1 MDTAHPRPTD
11 PDTPPTRPAGFWRR
25 CLKMPIGI
33 QSIIAVGLGALI
45 GTLAP
50 SAGEQLKIL
59 GEVFLN
65 LVQVVVLPLVFP
77 LIVLGIARMESVKK
91 VGRIAGKAILY
102 FEIVTTVVLLIA
114 VGLAKLTGIG
124 KGAPVHGAD
133 ADDLDGLSQGID
145 FHELVLH
152 AVPKNI
158 FAAFGEGN
166 LLGAIVFA
174 LLVGVAM
181 AAIGEKSEPFASVL
195 ESVAAVMFKVVG
207 YVIRIA
213 PLGVLGFISYDVA
226 YYGFGNLR
234 SLLGFIAVVYA
245 GLAIVVGVLF
255 PLIAALYRI
264 RYAELLK
271 SIAGLAGIAFVT
283 RSSESVLAPL
293 MGKLEAFGISR
304 STTSFVVPL
313 GYSFNTDGSV
323 LYQAAAL
330 VFLANAYGA
339 DTSLPALL
347 LMVGVL
353 VILSKGMAG
362 VASAS
367 IVVLIAAGN
376 SIGLPAEG
384 IALLLGVDF
393 IVDMARTGV
402 NVIGNSLAAAVVDS
416 SEKRREAKR
425 RDRRADAAPA
435 GSGSAAA
442 GSGSGS
448 APAGSGSAVAG
459 SGSAPA
465 GSDAAAAG
473 PEAPAGSGSAVA
485 GSGSGS
491 APAGSESAVAGSES
505 AAAGSGSAPAGSDA
519 AAAGPEAPAG
529 SESAAALRKEPAQ

>member
-1 MDTAHPRPTD
+1 MDTANPRPTSAN
-11 PDTPPTRPAGFWRR
+11 TSPTRPSGFLRR
-25 CLKMPIGI
+25 CLNMPIGI

-45 GTLAP
+45 GSLAP
-50 SAGEQLKIL
+50 SAGEQMKIL
-59 GEVFLN
+59 GDVFLN
-65 LVQVVVLPLVFP
+65 LVQVVVLPLVFLP

-102 FEIVTTVVLLIA
+102 FELVTTVILLIA

-133 ADDLDGLSQGID
+133 AKDLDGLSQGID

-174 LLVGVAM
+174 LLVGIAM
-181 AAIGEKSEPFASVL
+181 AAIGEKSEPFAAVL

-207 YVIRIA
+207 YVIHIA

-245 GLAIVVGVLF
+245 GLAIVIGALF
-255 PLIAALYRI
+255 PLIAAIYRI
-264 RYAELLK
+264 RYIELLK

-293 MGKLEAFGISR
+293 MGRLEAFGLSR

-416 SEKRREAKR
+416 SENRRAAKR
-425 RDRRADAAPA
+425 ATRESTDTPA
-435 GSGSAAA
+435 E
-442 GSGSGS
+442 
-448 APAGSGSAVAG
+448 
-459 SGSAPA
+459 
-465 GSDAAAAG
+465 
-473 PEAPAGSGSAVA
+473 PEAPS
-485 GSGSGS
+485 
-491 APAGSESAVAGSES
+491 
-505 AAAGSGSAPAGSDA
+505 
-519 AAAGPEAPAG
+519 
-529 SESAAALRKEPAQ
+529 LHKEPAQ

>member
-1 MDTAHPRPTD
+1 MSTPHTPATST
-11 PDTPPTRPAGFWRR
+11 DTPKPGPAGKLRR
-25 CLKMPIGI
+25 CLRMPIGV
-33 QSIIAVGLGALI
+33 QSIIAVGLGALL
-45 GTLAP
+45 GTFAP
-50 SAGEQLKIL
+50 SAGEQMKIL
-59 GEVFLN
+59 GDVFLN

-102 FEIVTTVVLLIA
+102 FELVTTVILLIA
-114 VGLAKLTGIG
+114 VGLAKFTGIG
-124 KGAPVHGAD
+124 KDAPVAGAD
-133 ADDLDGLSQGID
+133 VRDLEGMSQGID
-145 FHELVLH
+145 FHELILH

-166 LLGAIVFA
+166 LLGAITFA

-181 AAIGEKSEPFASVL
+181 AAIGEKAKPFADVL
-195 ESVAAVMFKVVG
+195 ESVSTVMFKVVG
-207 YVIRIA
+207 YVIRVA

-226 YYGFGNLR
+226 HYGFGNLR
-234 SLLGFIAVVYA
+234 SLAGFVAVVYA
-245 GLAIVVGVLF
+245 GLAVVIGVLF
-255 PLIAALYRI
+255 PLIATLYRI
-264 RYAELLK
+264 RYVALLK
-271 SIAGLAGIAFVT
+271 SIGNLAGIAFVT

-293 MGKLEAFGISR
+293 MSRLEAFGLSR

-367 IVVLIAAGN
+367 VVVLIAAGN
-376 SIGLPAEG
+376 SVGLPAQG
-384 IALLLGVDF
+384 VALLLGVDF

-425 RDRRADAAPA
+425 GGRDTSRDPVAPA
-435 GSGSAAA
+435 AT
-442 GSGSGS
+442 
-448 APAGSGSAVAG
+448 APQK
-459 SGSAPA
+459 
-465 GSDAAAAG
+465 
-473 PEAPAGSGSAVA
+473 
-485 GSGSGS
+485 
-491 APAGSESAVAGSES
+491 ESV
-505 AAAGSGSAPAGSDA
+505 
-519 AAAGPEAPAG
+519 
-529 SESAAALRKEPAQ
+529 Q

>member
-442 GSGSGS
+442 GSG
-448 APAGSGSAVAG
+448 
-459 SGSAPA
+459 
-465 GSDAAAAG
+465 